1 MGLIWL
7 IVIVCAEV
15 WSISKV
21 GHEIGA
27 LATIILLAAGF
38 IFGLKLMRSQG
49 INAMIKSSQ
58 SLQSGES
65 PVGPIAE
72 GVVKAFAGILLIL
85 PGFVSDLIALILLLP
100 FVRKA
105 FARHLAKKGQF
116 QGFAAGNMGGFGM
129 FGGGFVPGG
138 FGSGNF
144 GKGPGVRDGGNIYEH
159 DGSARVDDKDV
170 IEGQVLEHKPER
182 KE

>member
-1 MGLIWL
+1 MGLLWL

-27 LATIILLAAGF
+27 LATLVLLAAGF

-58 SLQSGES
+58 SMQSGES
-65 PVGPIAE
+65 PMEPIAE
-72 GVVKAFAGILLIL
+72 GIVKAFAGILLIL
-85 PGFVSDLIALILLLP
+85 PGFISDLVALILLLP

-129 FGGGFVPGG
+129 FGGGLGG
-138 FGSGNF
+138 FGAGGFNR
-144 GKGPGVRDGGNIYEH
+144 PGANDGGNIYEH
-159 DGSARVDDKDV
+159 EGSARVEDKDV
-170 IEGQVLEHKPER
+170 IEGQVIEHKPER
-182 KE
+182 KK

>member
-27 LATIILLAAGF
+27 LATLILLAAGF

-58 SLQSGES
+58 SMQSGES
-65 PVGPIAE
+65 PMEPIAD
-72 GVVKAFAGILLIL
+72 GIVKAFAGILLIL
-85 PGFVSDLIALILLLP
+85 PGFISDLVALILLLP

-105 FARHLAKKGQF
+105 FARYLAKKGQF

-129 FGGGFVPGG
+129 FGGGFGAGG
-138 FGSGNF
+138 F
-144 GKGPGVRDGGNIYEH
+144 GKGPGANDGGNIYEH

>member
-27 LATIILLAAGF
+27 LATLILLAAGF

-58 SLQSGES
+58 SMQSGES
-65 PVGPIAE
+65 PMEPIAD
-72 GVVKAFAGILLIL
+72 GIVKAFAGILLIL
-85 PGFVSDLIALILLLP
+85 PGFISDLVALILLLP

-129 FGGGFVPGG
+129 FGGGFGAGG
-138 FGSGNF
+138 F
-144 GKGPGVRDGGNIYEH
+144 GKGPGANDGGNIYEH

>member
-21 GHEIGA
+21 GHEIGT
-27 LATIILLAAGF
+27 LATLVLLAAGF

-58 SLQSGES
+58 SLQAGES
-65 PVGPIAE
+65 PMEPIA
-72 GVVKAFAGILLIL
+72 GGIVKAFAGILLIL
-85 PGFVSDLIALILLLP
+85 PGFISDLVALILLLP
-100 FVRKA
+100 FVRNA

-129 FGGGFVPGG
+129 FGGGFGAGG
-138 FGSGNF
+138 FNR
-144 GKGPGVRDGGNIYEH
+144 PGANDGGNIYEH
-159 DGSARVDDKDV
+159 DGSARVEDKDV

-182 KE
+182 KD

>member
-1 MGLIWL
+1 MGLLWL

-27 LATIILLAAGF
+27 LPTLILLAAGF
-38 IFGLKLMRSQG
+38 IFGVKLMRSQG

-58 SLQSGES
+58 SMQSGES
-65 PVGPIAE
+65 PMGPISE
-72 GVVKAFAGILLIL
+72 GIVKAFAGILLIV
-85 PGFVSDLIALILLLP
+85 PGFISDVVALIILLP

-129 FGGGFVPGG
+129 FGAGLGGFNRPGA
-138 FGSGNF
+138 N
-144 GKGPGVRDGGNIYEH
+144 DGGNIYEH
-159 DGSARVDDKDV
+159 DGSARVEDKDV

>member
-1 MGLIWL
+1 MGLLWL
-7 IVIVCAEV
+7 IVIVVAEF

-27 LATIILLAAGF
+27 LATLILLAAGF
-38 IFGLKLMRSQG
+38 IFGVKLMRSQG
-49 INAMIKSSQ
+49 LGAMAKSAQ
-58 SLQSGES
+58 SMQSGES
-65 PVGPIAE
+65 PMGAIAE

-85 PGFVSDLIALILLLP
+85 PGFISDLIALIILLP

-105 FARHLAKKGQF
+105 FARRLAGKGQF

-129 FGGGFVPGG
+129 FGGGFGAGG
-138 FGSGNF
+138 FG
-144 GKGPGVRDGGNIYEH
+144 KPGANDGGNIYEH
-159 DGSARVDDKDV
+159 DGSARVEDKDV